1 MKAALLITRAV
12 SAQCR
17 LGLEWKRLDEFSQNN
32 TFLSVIYK
40 IKSNVMLWTEHGFL
54 ASLTLRSC
62 ETLGPA
68 SVFFL
73 LVVVMIPFCRVES
86 IRNNTGSSQH
96 SASTWWAGGGSKWE
110 PWQLSQVGE
119 ERYSGSQEA
128 VAVEGQRGCR
138 QRLQAGSWGA
148 LVLGFSR
155 HRSSELGSGLSVPLS
170 GWAPTRGPG

>member
-32 TFLSVIYK
+32 TFFSVIYK
-40 IKSNVMLWTEHGFL
+40 IKSSVMLWTEHGFL

-73 LVVVMIPFCRVES
+73 VS
-86 IRNNTGSSQH
+86 
-96 SASTWWAGGGSKWE
+96 GGDDT
-110 PWQLSQVGE
+110 L
-119 ERYSGSQEA
+119 
-128 VAVEGQRGCR
+128 
-138 QRLQAGSWGA
+138 LQS
-148 LVLGFSR
+148 
-155 HRSSELGSGLSVPLS
+155 
-170 GWAPTRGPG
+170 